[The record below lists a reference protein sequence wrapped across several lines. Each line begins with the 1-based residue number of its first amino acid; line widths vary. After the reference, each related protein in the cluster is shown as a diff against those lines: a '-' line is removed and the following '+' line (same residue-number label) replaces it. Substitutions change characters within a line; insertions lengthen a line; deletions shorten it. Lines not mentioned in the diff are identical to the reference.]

1 MRDFSW
7 KYFVMT
13 GDVDAYMLFKEAGST
28 ISDEIADNVV
38 GEETVNYEE
47 NE

>member
-13 GDVDAYMLFKEAGST
+13 GDVGAYLLYRESAVTREQDTDEGE
-28 ISDEIADNVV
+28 SDEH
-38 GEETVNYEE
+38 EEARE
-47 NE
+47 